1 MRTASCCDIVTKSVP
16 TQELGTKSVR
26 LFCRRSGDNGR
37 LMAEEFP
44 NGLKTAMDAAGKG
57 PSELA
62 AEVETNRQNITR
74 WSKGQRKL
82 TVDWARKLAPFLDTT
97 PERLLLDTASGP
109 EVIRP
114 GGPEAS
120 TVEPATNAPTL
131 SQLGDFDVEVRG
143 ISVGGSDD
151 EFYFNGE
158 VIDHIRRPPGIKRAK
173 NVFALNVSGDS
184 MMPRYEPGEPI
195 YVQRTNPAVGDYV
208 VVELYPE
215 DDGHAG
221 KSFLKQLV
229 RRTGRRVTCSQ
240 FNPPKEVEFDA
251 GEVKEIFRVLK
262 PRELLG

>member
-1 MRTASCCDIVTKSVP
+1 MDKDAKRRAEQGS
-16 TQELGTKSVR
+16 R
-26 LFCRRSGDNGR
+26 LTEIR
-37 LMAEEFP
+37 
-44 NGLKTAMDAAGKG
+44 KAAGFRSARAAALEFGWPESTYRAHEGGTRTIGLDDAERYSGGFRKRG
-57 PSELA
+57 AKVTSQTILYAAADPTAGTGGFLA
-62 AEVETNRQNITR
+62 AAQAEA
-74 WSKGQRKL
+74 SS
-82 TVDWARKLAPFLDTT
+82 AP
-97 PERLLLDTASGP
+97 P
-109 EVIRP
+109 VIRP
-114 GGPEAS
+114 AGPEP
-120 TVEPATNAPTL
+120 TEVEPADNAPTL

-195 YVQRTNPAVGDYV
+195 YVQRANPAVGDYV

-215 DDGHAG
+215 DEGHAG